1 MAAKNPATLF
11 LNLAAGN
18 AAVSLV
24 FIVIYFIYTS
34 KGGDRGY
41 LLLLA
46 AGIAMVA
53 AVGSVIAYFHFH
65 KKITDLIDKELDQVE
80 LLHPAERA
88 RQQSHDDT

>member
-24 FIVIYFIYTS
+24 FIVIYFFYES

-53 AVGSVIAYFHFH
+53 AVGSVVAYFHFH
-65 KKITDLIDKELDQVE
+65 RKITALIEGDLEDEELV
-80 LLHPAERA
+80 HPADRA
-88 RQQSHDDT
+88 RLQSKNDE